1 MSRVLPPKPRLGPAP
16 PPRPPAPIS
25 PDAAWEHLH
34 ACLEHFARVAPH
46 ADDYTVAVAVTAV
59 HRALEAYHR
68 ALQPACYGGT
78 SNYG

>member
-1 MSRVLPPKPRLGPAP
+1 MSATLPPKPRLGPAP
-16 PPRPPAPIS
+16 PPRPPGPLAPD
-25 PDAAWEHLH
+25 DARAWLLECFEHYD
-34 ACLEHFARVAPH
+34 RVVQTQE
-46 ADDYTVAVAVTAV
+46 DYCVATAILYV

>member
-16 PPRPPAPIS
+16 PPRPPGPLAPG
-25 PDAAWEHLH
+25 DARAWLLECFEHYD
-34 ACLEHFARVAPH
+34 RVVEH
-46 ADDYTVAVAVTAV
+46 ADNYTVAVAVTAV

-78 SNYG
+78 ANYG

>member
-1 MSRVLPPKPRLGPAP
+1 MSGVLPPKPRLGPAS
-16 PPRPPAPIS
+16 PPRPPGSPS
-25 PDAAWEHLH
+25 PDEMYAWLLE
-34 ACLEHFARVAPH
+34 CLEHYFRVVTH
-46 ADDYTVAVAVTAV
+46 GDNYTVAVAVTAV